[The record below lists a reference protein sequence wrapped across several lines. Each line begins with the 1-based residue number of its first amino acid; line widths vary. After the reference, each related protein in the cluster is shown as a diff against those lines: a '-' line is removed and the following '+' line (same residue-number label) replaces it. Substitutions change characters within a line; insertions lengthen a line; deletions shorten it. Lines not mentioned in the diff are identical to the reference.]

1 MGQIKEAYEF
11 LKFLSDKDFPM
22 GNGWTISWSW
32 NTYKHGD
39 GRSATRLY
47 NKNADLFLKGYFCD
61 ERRNEKWR
69 LQPGKGRLKICS
81 YHSYKGWES
90 SHIILLFEGIGDDL
104 KWKEE
109 QKMLCS

>member
-1 MGQIKEAYEF
+1 M
-11 LKFLSDKDFPM
+11 
-22 GNGWTISWSW
+22 

-69 LQPGKGRLKICS
+69 LQPSKGRLKICS

-90 SHIILLFEGIGDDL
+90 SHIILLFEGIGDDW

-109 QKMLCS
+109 QKNALFIATTRVNALKIVQTLIG